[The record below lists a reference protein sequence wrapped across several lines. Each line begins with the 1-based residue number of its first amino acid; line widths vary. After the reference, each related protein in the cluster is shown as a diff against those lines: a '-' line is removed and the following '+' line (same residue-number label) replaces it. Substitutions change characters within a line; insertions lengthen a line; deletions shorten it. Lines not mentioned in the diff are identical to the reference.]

1 MDKLIFL
8 FRRKEGLTRK
18 EFFDHYLDVHAPLG
32 KRVTQTMRGYTV
44 NLVDTE
50 SGLDAVT
57 EIWTESA
64 ADFMD
69 PAKSFATPEDAA
81 ELMADHD
88 SFLGPFEAY
97 IVEEKIVSGEVSDAP
112 LGAVG
117 PSSKLVSLH
126 HDAHPLS
133 DDPGAALGVVENRV
147 VQKITPD
154 GRDFA
159 LIRLV
164 WAPDAEAFG
173 ALEDDAVLVR
183 EYRQMEP
190 GHD

>member
-8 FRRKEGLTRK
+8 FRRKQGLTRK

-50 SGLDAVT
+50 GGLDAVT

-97 IVEEKIVSGEVSDAP
+97 VVEEKIVSGEVPDAP

-117 PSSKLVSLH
+117 PSGAQRRGHRVAVRRVSRPL
-126 HDAHPLS
+126 DAL
-133 DDPGAALGVVENRV
+133 A
-147 VQKITPD
+147 
-154 GRDFA
+154 
-159 LIRLV
+159 RL
-164 WAPDAEAFG
+164 ASGLRRSRRP
-173 ALEDDAVLVR
+173 
-183 EYRQMEP
+183 
-190 GHD
+190 